1 MKWGR
6 LVKFI
11 VAEKEELI
19 DNAGNAHA
27 AYELM
32 PGTRDYEGVPAITHF
47 EMYIGQAFEVSSNGA
62 AAWFHKHLGLDR

>member
-1 MKWGR
+1 LKWGR

-27 AYELM
+27 AYELL
-32 PGTRDYEGVPAITHF
+32 GTKDY
-47 EMYIGQAFEVSSNGA
+47 
-62 AAWFHKHLGLDR
+62 